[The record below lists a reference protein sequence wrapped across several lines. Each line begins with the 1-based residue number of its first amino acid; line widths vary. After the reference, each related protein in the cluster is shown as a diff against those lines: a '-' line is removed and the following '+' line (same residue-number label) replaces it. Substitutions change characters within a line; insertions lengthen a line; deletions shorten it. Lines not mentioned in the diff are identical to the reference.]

1 MKFTLLAL
9 VATAAA
15 IRITATEAPCV
26 SMAQSDEVF
35 HEVDTSGNGQI
46 SEKELTVAIKAYLKA
61 HDLHPSKAQ
70 VKAFRGAAIEEAGA
84 DRQLSPVEFNAL
96 ANEVCAYVEEHD
108 ITLPGT
114 D

>member
-35 HEVDTSGNGQI
+35 HEVDTNGNGQI
-46 SEKELTVAIKAYLKA
+46 SK
-61 HDLHPSKAQ
+61 
-70 VKAFRGAAIEEAGA
+70 
-84 DRQLSPVEFNAL
+84 
-96 ANEVCAYVEEHD
+96 
-108 ITLPGT
+108 
-114 D
+114 